1 MKLLFTYFLPSG
13 GIETLNRHR
22 ARALKRIGIES
33 HLLYLW
39 QGAGEQNL
47 INGGI
52 PYLITN
58 EDSRIAELLTTHR
71 YDAVI
76 ASCDHMM
83 LERIRGNGYSGPILY
98 DAQGLGSRTDAA
110 STLHKAAPFIR
121 RYARAIISP
130 QTSHLMELFNRNYPD
145 LPRFYLHNPF
155 DMTHFHYVS
164 TANANPGGAPVAA
177 WIGRLESNKNW
188 ELYLRICAEL
198 TRHVPNLR
206 LWIFL
211 DAAIGNQEDA
221 VKFRTMTEQLNL
233 ASRMMLLSNVQH
245 AHMPDY
251 LSAIGDSGGL
261 LLSTSGTEGFGYAVA
276 EAMSCRCP
284 VVATDSDG
292 VRTMLEDGRT
302 GLFFRSGTVMEGA
315 MQSLRVMKDRT
326 LASSLRDAAYRRIAT
341 DFHPDRYCAD
351 MANILR
357 ALGIIPPS

>member
-1 MKLLFTYFLPSG
+1 MKLLFTYFVPSG

-22 ARALKRIGIES
+22 ARVLRRIGIES

-47 INGGI
+47 IHGDI
-52 PYLITN
+52 PYLVTN
-58 EDSRIAELLTTHR
+58 DDRQIAELLATHR

-98 DAQGLGSRTDAA
+98 DAQGLGSREAAA
-110 STLHKAAPFIR
+110 STLLKAAPFIR

-130 QTSHLMELFNRNYPD
+130 QTSHLMELFNCSYPD

-155 DMTHFHYVS
+155 DIDRFHYRT
-164 TANANPGGAPVAA
+164 TAETNLGGAPVAA
-177 WIGRLESNKNW
+177 WIGRLERNKNW
-188 ELYLRICAEL
+188 ELYLRICDQLA
-198 TRHVPNLR
+198 RRIPNLQ
-206 LWIFL
+206 LWMFL
-211 DAAIGNQEDA
+211 DATIGDREDA
-221 VKFRTMTEQLNL
+221 ARFLALADQLQL
-233 ASRMMLLSNVQH
+233 TSRILTLSNVPH
-245 AHMPDY
+245 AHMPGY

-292 VRTMLEDGRT
+292 VRIMIEDGRT
-302 GLFFRSGTVMEGA
+302 GLFFRSGTVTEGVS
-315 MQSLRVMKDRT
+315 QSLRLLEDRSF
-326 LASSLRDAAYRRIAT
+326 ASYLRDEAYRRLT
-341 DFHPDRYCAD
+341 TEFHPDRYCAD

-357 ALGIIPPS
+357 ALGIMTPY